1 MRGKAKALAVNPLP
15 GIVYIKSDEVS
26 SGMLDTSSR
35 QSAVEVAV
43 VVAMGTGVEGLLVGD
58 RIFYKAWACDTI
70 THEGV
75 RYNFINVA
83 TGGILAVVR

>member
-1 MRGKAKALAVNPLP
+1 MKTKLFKVNPQP

-35 QSAVEVAV
+35 QSAVEVATV
-43 VVAMGTGVEGLLVGD
+43 ISVGKDVGSVSAGD
-58 RIFYKAWACDTI
+58 RIFYKAWACDTV

-75 RYNFINVA
+75 RYNFINIQ
-83 TGGILAVVR
+83 TGGILAVVK